1 MNRDKLKNAV
11 VVITGAT
18 SGIGRATALA
28 FARRGSLLVLAA
40 RDPEGLKSVASE
52 CTALGAETHTNVTD
66 VTNPAAV
73 SFLAEHAAGLGNGR
87 IDVWINNAGVGAVG
101 GFLDTPM
108 DAHEQVI
115 RTNLLGYLYG
125 AHAVL
130 PYFTERQE
138 GVLINNISFGAWFP
152 APYAAAYSASK
163 FGLEGFSQAL
173 RAEMSRWP
181 KVRICDVYPS
191 IVNTP
196 GISEHGGNYLGRDLG
211 KPSMAMEPEK
221 VAEVMVSLARNPRDH
236 TTVGL
241 IGRAARIAHAVS
253 PRASTNTAARFAE
266 LFLGTRP
273 AQDITSGALY
283 QPSNGHRAH
292 GADSAPRQKM
302 KVAATALTLGGAA
315 YLLGRW
321 AIPPKHPKHSAGF
334 RFHR

>member
-1 MNRDKLKNAV
+1 MSKRKLKGAV

-28 FARRGSLLVLAA
+28 FARAGALLVLAA
-40 RDPEGLKSVASE
+40 RDSEGLKDVASK
-52 CTALGAETHTNVTD
+52 CIALGAEAHTNVTD
-66 VTNPAAV
+66 VTNPASV
-73 SFLAEHAAGLGNGR
+73 SFLAEHAAGLGNGH

-101 GFLDTPM
+101 GFLDTPL

-138 GVLINNISFGAWFP
+138 GILINNISFGAWFP

-173 RAEMSRWP
+173 RAELSRWP
-181 KVRICDVYPS
+181 NVHVCDVYPS

-196 GISEHGGNYLGRDLG
+196 GVSEHGGNYSGRELGQ
-211 KPSMAMEPEK
+211 PSMAMEPQK
-221 VAEVMVSLARNPRDH
+221 VADVMVNLAKHPRDH

-241 IGRAARIAHAVS
+241 IGRAARVAHAVS

-266 LFLGTRP
+266 LFIGARAP
-273 AQDITSGALY
+273 HEPSSGALF
-283 QPSNGHRAH
+283 QPGNGQNTH
-292 GADSAPRQKM
+292 GASSAPRQKVM
-302 KVAATALTLGGAA
+302 AAATALTVGGAA

-321 AIPPKHPKHSAGF
+321 AVPPKASKHSRSF
-334 RFHR
+334 RAPR